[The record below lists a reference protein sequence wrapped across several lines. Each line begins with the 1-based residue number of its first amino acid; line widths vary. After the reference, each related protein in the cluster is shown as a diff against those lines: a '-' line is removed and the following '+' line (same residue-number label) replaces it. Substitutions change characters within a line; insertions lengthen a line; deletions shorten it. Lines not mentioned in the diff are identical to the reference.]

1 MGRRADLE
9 LVARGLFES
18 RARAQAAIAAG
29 LVRVDGRLVTKAS
42 DRIAGTAHIEAAPE
56 HPFVSRGGV
65 KLSAAL
71 DAWSIDAAGSIALDI
86 GASTGGFTDV
96 LLKRGAARVTAVDT
110 GRDQLH
116 ASLRTDPRVTVME
129 RTDIRRL
136 TPADLARRPDLVV
149 IDVSFISLALVL
161 PAALA
166 LAAPGATL
174 VALIKPQFE
183 VGRSHVGRGG
193 VVRDVAAREAAVAR
207 ITALLE
213 TAGASMLG
221 LIESPIEGGDGNV
234 EYLLGARL
242 QAPSQNS
249 EP

>member
-9 LVARGLFES
+9 LVARGLFDS

-29 LVRVDGRLVTKAS
+29 RVIVDGKPLTRAS
-42 DRIAGTAHIEAAPE
+42 QAIPAGAEIVAAQA

-71 DAWSIDAAGSIALDI
+71 DAFGIDPSGMAALDV

-96 LLKRGAARVTAVDT
+96 LLKRGAAHVIAVDT

-116 ASLRTDPRVTVME
+116 ASLRTDPRITVME
-129 RTDIRRL
+129 QTDIRRL
-136 TPADLARRPDLVV
+136 TPADLTQAPDLVV

-166 LAAPGATL
+166 LAAPAATL

-183 VGRSHVGRGG
+183 VGRAHLGRGG
-193 VVRDVAAREAAVAR
+193 VVRDAAAREAAVAR
-207 ITALLE
+207 IAGLLD
-213 TAGASMLG
+213 TAGATRLG
-221 LIESPIEGGDGNV
+221 LIDSPIEGGDGNV
-234 EYLLGARL
+234 EYLIGARL
-242 QAPSQNS
+242 GPSAQNS